1 MFLGLTIVCDDY
13 FVPALTRVR
22 DAMALA
28 PDVAGATLMAAG
40 SSAPQLATSTVAVF
54 LAKVTALLTTIKCYI

>member
-13 FVPALTRVR
+13 FVPALTRVC